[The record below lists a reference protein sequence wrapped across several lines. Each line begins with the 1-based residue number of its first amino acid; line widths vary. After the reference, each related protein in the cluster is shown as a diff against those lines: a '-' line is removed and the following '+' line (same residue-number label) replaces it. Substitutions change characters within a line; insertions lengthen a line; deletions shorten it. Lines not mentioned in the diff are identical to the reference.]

1 MKAGLGPAECRS
13 SRLLA
18 LFRDRDDELN
28 SFLIELELAVTA
40 ELETR
45 RRYCWGPQLKAES
58 PPTLGLAAGRSC

>member
-18 LFRDRDDELN
+18 LFRDHDDELN
-28 SFLIELELAVTA
+28 SFLIELAVTA

-45 RRYCWGPQLKAES
+45 RRYCWGTPAQS
-58 PPTLGLAAGRSC
+58 

>member
-18 LFRDRDDELN
+18 LFRDHDDELN
-28 SFLIELELAVTA
+28 SFLIELAVTA

-45 RRYCWGPQLKAES
+45 RRYCWGHQLKAES
-58 PPTLGLAAGRSC
+58 PPTLGMAAGRSC